1 MNGSFSNRWISVE
14 RIQIHEKR
22 HEMGGL
28 KTWSTIWNKGIQFIV
43 KKTLSCILSM
53 ELKQKRLKLI

>member
-14 RIQIHEKR
+14 RIQIHEKS

-28 KTWSTIWNKGIQFIV
+28 KNGPQSRIKA
-43 KKTLSCILSM
+43 
-53 ELKQKRLKLI
+53 